1 MNRKIV
7 TILSL
12 VIGGEAFIVMMGWIF
27 HIHPLTRFLANG
39 INMKFPTAFLFLVS
53 AVGLY
58 FIGKEKYEDNEWAHL
73 ILPGI
78 SLFIF
83 LISFALLGAGIFN
96 ATTGIEFLYVE
107 TGASPLDF
115 GSGWPSFPTLINFI
129 LFGIVSLFALFF
141 DTGFAKVQFF
151 GYVISLVGLLAILG
165 YLLRVPALYYQFNA
179 TAIPMASNTS
189 LLFVLLGIG
198 LVLIGK
204 MKRLH
209 EV

>member
-12 VIGGEAFIVMMGWIF
+12 VIGGEACVVMAGWIF
-27 HIHPLTRFLANG
+27 HIHPLTHFLANG
-39 INMKFPTAFLFLVS
+39 INMKFPTAILFLFS

-58 FIGKEKYEDNEWAHL
+58 FIAKESYEDNEWAHL
-73 ILPGI
+73 ILPGV
-78 SLFIF
+78 SLVIF
-83 LISFALLGAGIFN
+83 LLSSALLAAGIFN
-96 ATTGIEFLYVE
+96 TTTGIESIYAE
-107 TGASPLDF
+107 AGASSLDF
-115 GSGWPSFPTLINFI
+115 GSGWPSLPTLINFI
-129 LFGIVSLFALFF
+129 LFATVSLLALFF
-141 DTGFAKVQFF
+141 DTGFTGVQFF
-151 GYVISLVGLLAILG
+151 GYFISVVGFLAALG
-165 YLLRVPALYYQFNA
+165 YLLRVPAFYYQFNA
-179 TAIPMASNTS
+179 TTIPMASNTS